1 MTNQLSGQPVD
12 VDPFEVIQ
20 LRTTTVENFST
31 HYNADVN
38 TLAVEYIAFHKSL
51 LASGRAVRIAALF
64 RRCVRAAYGA
74 ASVTAALPLPSTR
87 LAWLIE
93 LASLSPRRGSAI
105 VSQLLPQAE
114 HRHSL
119 TTPVGK

>member
-20 LRTTTVENFST
+20 LRTITVENFST

-38 TLAVEYIAFHKSL
+38 ALAVEYIAFHKSL
-51 LASGRAVRIAALF
+51 LASGRAVRSVVSEPPLW
-64 RRCVRAAYGA
+64 A

-87 LAWLIE
+87 LANG
-93 LASLSPRRGSAI
+93 SLRLR
-105 VSQLLPQAE
+105 
-114 HRHSL
+114 
-119 TTPVGK
+119 